1 MKTGARDAKSRKK
14 ANYRHTSKA
23 MVPTADALIIGGGAI
38 GICCAHYLSA
48 LGKKVLVVEK
58 NEICSGSSYGNA
70 GLIVPS
76 YSIPMAAPG
85 VVLQGLKWMFDTQS
99 PLYIKPRLNRQL
111 LAWLW
116 RFRGACNPHHVRRS
130 VPVLHDLH
138 SASLKLFE
146 ALANLDGMNFALE
159 KKGILELFNTP
170 KGFED
175 GRKDIRLIKDYG
187 IENRLVPKNK
197 LDEYLV
203 GIRTAAV
210 GGAYFPHDAHL
221 IPDRFVHQ
229 LARCIEKGGGRLLT
243 SCEVID
249 FESSGRNITRIKTTR
264 GDILAQEI
272 IFAGGA
278 WSSRLARRLQIELSM
293 QPAKGYSITFKRP
306 GVSPDLPVALAEA
319 KVVLTPMA
327 DTLRIAGTLEL
338 AGFDESI
345 SLNRVQAILDAVQAY
360 FPDMDPDTFETLEI
374 WRGLRPCSPD
384 GLPYI
389 GRPARYQNV
398 IIATGHGML
407 GISLAPITG
416 KIVSQLA
423 SNRTPEFNLDALSV
437 ERFDS
442 K

>member
-1 MKTGARDAKSRKK
+1 MKTGARVARSSNRTNDS
-14 ANYRHTSKA
+14 HTREP

-38 GICCAHYLSA
+38 GICCAHYLNA

-85 VVLQGLKWMFDTQS
+85 VVLQGLKWMFNPQS

-116 RFRGACNPHHVRRS
+116 RFRGACNQHHVRRS
-130 VPVLHDLH
+130 IPVLHELH
-138 SASLKLFE
+138 SASLRLFE
-146 ALANLDGMNFALE
+146 ALTNLDGMNFAFV
-159 KKGILELFNTP
+159 KKGILELFNTH
-170 KGFED
+170 KGFEG
-175 GRKDIRLIKDYG
+175 GRKDIRLIKEYG
-187 IENRLVPKNK
+187 INNRLLPKNE
-197 LDEYLV
+197 LNEYL
-203 GIRTAAV
+203 GSIRTAAV

-221 IPDRFVHQ
+221 MPDRFVHQ
-229 LARCIEKGGGRLLT
+229 LARCAEKGGVRLLT
-243 SCEVID
+243 ACEVID
-249 FESSGRNITRIKTTR
+249 FETSGRYITRIKTTR
-264 GDILAQEI
+264 GDILASEI

-278 WSSRLARRLQIELSM
+278 WSSQLVRRLQIELSM

-306 GVSPDLPVALAEA
+306 QVCPALPVALAEA

-327 DTLRIAGTLEL
+327 DTLRLAGTLEL

-345 SLNRVQAILDAVQAY
+345 RLNRLQAIIDAVKAY
-360 FPDMDPDTFETLEI
+360 FPDMDPDTFEMLEI

-389 GRPARYQNV
+389 GRPARYNNV

-423 SNRTPEFNLDALSV
+423 SNQTPSLNIAALDV
-437 ERFDS
+437 DRFG
-442 K
+442 